1 MFEYIYSPYH
11 VFLPIDF
18 NNDINKR
25 PIIIMPNSKRCKV
38 CDIPINS
45 LKFYCISCKKKLKR
59 RKIFTL
65 NPPPPPPYNPE
76 TIINIPSSPPPPPP
90 PSLINLPS
98 SLNISSIQTN
108 TISSLLAVLNNEE
121 FPGESKT

>member
-1 MFEYIYSPYH
+1 MLEYIFSPYH
-11 VFLPIDF
+11 VFLPINF
-18 NNDINKR
+18 NKNINKK
-25 PIIIMPNSKRCKV
+25 PIIIMSGNKRCKN
-38 CDIPINS
+38 CDVPIKS
-45 LKFYCISCKKKLKR
+45 FKIYCLSCKRKLKR

-76 TIINIPSSPPPPPP
+76 TVINIPSSPPPPP

-98 SLNISSIQTN
+98 SLNIGSIQTN